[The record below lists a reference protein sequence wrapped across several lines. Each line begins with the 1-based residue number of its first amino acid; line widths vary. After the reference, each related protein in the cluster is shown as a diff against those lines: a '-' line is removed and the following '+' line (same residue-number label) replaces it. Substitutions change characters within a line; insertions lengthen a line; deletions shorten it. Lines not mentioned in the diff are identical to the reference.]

1 MKKIQQVNSLDLDLF
16 RRTSKNFCNRLFSE
30 NITME
35 DVNAMASM
43 GFMILLDGMYDNGSK
58 DIIIS
63 RLEELDD
70 NKS

>member
-1 MKKIQQVNSLDLDLF
+1 
-16 RRTSKNFCNRLFSE
+16 
-30 NITME
+30 ME